1 MDILKVLVIIAFI
14 IVTICSIKIH
24 PSIHQPMII
33 EDADFKLT
41 RISDTLNSDNI
52 ASTTVSTKT
61 DPVKISQQE
70 ASQSKPQVVEVGQ
83 RELVSPQGGNQQQTK
98 YVQMENPS
106 QQSSRIKNIKPKQ
119 QSEQQSKPNEEMSD
133 MEMLQQILKGVQEQT
148 QPTKQHS
155 AQQVS
160 PNTNKNFKN
169 HYMSEQEEIIAWS
182 KWRSGIQN
190 QIMKDSNIDYAPLGT
205 LFIFTFVVDKYG
217 NVSNV
222 KVDCSN
228 RNYMDVARNNVKPAI
243 LRLQKKPILN
253 FPRGSQR
260 TTTIVNGAFL
270 IGTQERFSTPND
282 FSDYERVKYY
292 E

>member
-61 DPVKISQQE
+61 EPVKIQQQE
-70 ASQSKPQVVEVGQ
+70 ASQSMPQVVEVGQ

-106 QQSSRIKNIKPKQ
+106 QQSSRIKNIKPKH

-190 QIMKDSNIDYAPLGT
+190 QIMKDSSIDYAPLGT